1 MRKTRLKQVTTVVV
15 FAVITLAVALA
26 LIRVL

>member
-1 MRKTRLKQVTTVVV
+1 MRKTKLKQVTTVVV